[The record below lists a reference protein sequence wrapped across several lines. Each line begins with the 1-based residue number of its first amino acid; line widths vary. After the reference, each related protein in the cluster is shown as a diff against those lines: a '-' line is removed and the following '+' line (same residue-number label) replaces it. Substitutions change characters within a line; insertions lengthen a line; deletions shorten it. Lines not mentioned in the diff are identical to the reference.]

1 MQIERTRRRIPRV
14 LCGMFLAL
22 ATAMAAAKT
31 PSHFKTVIFGRH
43 SETPADFENFAGQA
57 KQSGAT
63 HVVLTAEDLP
73 WAMWQMDTPG
83 DPYPAWAVSNVGL
96 LKVATP
102 EALKPFLPQD
112 YAEQVLAILRSRCA
126 VLRKLGLK
134 AAFTTFEPQILP
146 ERVYEAH
153 PLWRGPQVDHPLRSR
168 VPRFAP
174 SIDNPE
180 VLALYRESIRKLL
193 TACPEIEILSL
204 HTNDSGSGMSW
215 SGGLYQGPNGS
226 SLTRDRKMYQRYR
239 DFFAALQA
247 GAGDARPGALEI
259 DAEWVR
265 ESAPELIAG
274 RLGPGMAVANL
285 EGPNATP
292 YKAEV
297 GFLLDYFYPFY
308 PAQGIPLPVRY
319 LEELERASES
329 KAPRLFYLIGDRFDS
344 DLYLQIYDAFARN
357 PTHDEISRM
366 QLLRSIAAGRVGEG
380 GAAALLD
387 AWLALHRVQRDADI
401 LNFGGTVFYIGSVHQ
416 RWLTRPFVPFPEE
429 LTDEE
434 TRYYRKYQFQAR
446 SEERARNLGDLQGT
460 RQYQG
465 LGGAAV
471 SNNLFVRMLSDL
483 DRARGD
489 IRTIEETAGAGLRQK
504 FELLDARIQ
513 VFAILVENCR
523 DAIEFQYLLE
533 TAKDGRLRRP
543 VEFQEDLT
551 DIPEWR
557 AIKDVAR
564 REIDNSSV
572 LAGLLQTQTG
582 PLIDVTKTTEEE
594 NIRVL
599 GPDLIEQLRK
609 KVKIMIAHWED
620 YERLFV
626 DEKRTPA
633 KPPALQQ

>member
-1 MQIERTRRRIPRV
+1 MQSELMRRRWIPYAFY
-14 LCGMFLAL
+14 GMFLIVS
-22 ATAMAAAKT
+22 AAAAANP
-31 PSHFKTVIFGRH
+31 PSRFKTVIFGRH
-43 SETPADFENFAGQA
+43 AESLADFESFARQA

-83 DPYPAWAVSNVGL
+83 DPYPAWAMSNVGL
-96 LKVATP
+96 LKVSP
-102 EALKPFLPQD
+102 PDALKPFLPQD
-112 YAEQVLAILRSRCA
+112 YADTVIGILRSRCA
-126 VLRKLGLK
+126 VLRRLGLK
-134 AAFTTFEPQILP
+134 AAFTTFEPQMLP

-180 VLALYRESIRKLL
+180 VLGLYRESIKTLL

-226 SLTRDRKMYQRYR
+226 SLTRDRKMYERYR
-239 DFFAALQA
+239 DFFGALQA
-247 GAGDARPGALEI
+247 GASDARPGTLEI

-265 ESAPELIAG
+265 ESAPELVAG
-274 RLGPGMAVANL
+274 RLGKGMAVANL
-285 EGPNATP
+285 EGPTATA

-319 LEELERASES
+319 LEELERASKS
-329 KAPRLFYLIGDRFDS
+329 TAPRLFYLIGDRFDS
-344 DLYLQIYDAFARN
+344 DLYLQIYDAFARK
-357 PTHDEISRM
+357 PAHDDVSRM
-366 QLLRSIAAGRVGEG
+366 QLLHSIAAGRVGEG
-380 GAAALLD
+380 GASALVD
-387 AWLALHRVQRDADI
+387 AWLALDRVQRDADI

-429 LTDEE
+429 LTAEE
-434 TRYYRKYQFQAR
+434 TQYYRKFQFQAR
-446 SEERARNLGDLQGT
+446 SEERARDLGDLQGT

-471 SNNLFVRMLSDL
+471 SKNLFARMVVDL
-483 DRARGD
+483 ERARGD
-489 IRTIEETAGAGLRQK
+489 IRGITTVGGAGVRAQLD
-504 FELLDARIQ
+504 LLDVRLQ
-513 VFAILVENCR
+513 VFEILVENCR

-533 TAKDGRLRRP
+533 SARDGRLRRP
-543 VEFQEDLT
+543 VEFQEHLT

-564 REIDNSSV
+564 REMDNASV
-572 LAGLLQTQTG
+572 LAGLLQSQKA
-582 PLIDVTKTTEEE
+582 PLIDVSKTSGEE

-620 YERLFV
+620 YERLFMG
-626 DEKRTPA
+626 EERRAAQPQ
-633 KPPALQQ
+633 ALPR